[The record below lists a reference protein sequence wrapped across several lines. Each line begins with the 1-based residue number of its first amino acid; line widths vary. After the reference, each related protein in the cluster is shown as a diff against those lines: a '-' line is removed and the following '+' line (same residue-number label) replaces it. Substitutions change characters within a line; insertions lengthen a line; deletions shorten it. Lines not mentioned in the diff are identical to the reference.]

1 MQEIEETRRIALG
14 EMGLILP
21 QVVAV
26 GAQTQKVAWTRARL
40 YPKQGARDLRLY
52 GEDVYGAVIDEASR
66 MKEDAWTAIQSTLT
80 ATRGPVRIIGNVKGE
95 KN

>member
-1 MQEIEETRRIALG
+1 MAGAAQRNVMQEIEETRRIALG

-40 YPKQGARDLRLY
+40 YPKQERAIF
-52 GEDVYGAVIDEASR
+52 AC
-66 MKEDAWTAIQSTLT
+66 TAKTSMVL
-80 ATRGPVRIIGNVKGE
+80 
-95 KN
+95 

>member
-1 MQEIEETRRIALG
+1 M
-14 EMGLILP
+14 
-21 QVVAV
+21 
-26 GAQTQKVAWTRARL
+26 
-40 YPKQGARDLRLY
+40 
-52 GEDVYGAVIDEASR
+52 IDEASR